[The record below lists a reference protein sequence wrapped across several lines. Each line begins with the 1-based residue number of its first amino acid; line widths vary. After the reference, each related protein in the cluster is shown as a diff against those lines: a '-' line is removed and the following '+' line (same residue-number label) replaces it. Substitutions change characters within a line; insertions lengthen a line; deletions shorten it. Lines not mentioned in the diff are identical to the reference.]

1 MPTPKPGQIRCPTC
15 HRPTPPAAFCTQCG
29 AAIPA
34 SAHPR
39 PRGMDRNELDQK
51 IRQRRPGES
60 SLRRGTPLDEAA
72 ARTSSSGYVTFAPE
86 LEDAMALR
94 EADAEQPAAN
104 VDNTPADFDRS
115 VPPPAPA
122 QFEQPAAYEP
132 PAAQPAYEPQAYE
145 PQAYEP
151 QAGYAQD
158 EDQAPYGA
166 PEDAYPYPAAAYA
179 GGDGRRPGG
188 SSALPIIGFIVLCV
202 LALGVGAV
210 LAGMLGGNGGVGQ
223 ETVSPSVSQA
233 DQPSVEPSA
242 DASGSTPG
250 QASAT
255 PEPTDGPITF
265 PDGAIFR
272 VQPCASREMSFGQRD
287 GELVDGCARDGS
299 IITRDTMWVWIGFKH
314 ANGDDNLVLTLES
327 DGQTVDQQE
336 TELGTILNCPDSC
349 DGYLVGAAYKGL
361 EPGEYRLIVRR
372 DGDFADSATFTV
384 EG

>member
-39 PRGMDRNELDQK
+39 PRGMDRNELDEK

-72 ARTSSSGYVTFAPE
+72 ARTSSSGYVPFAPE
-86 LEDAMALR
+86 PEDAMALR

-132 PAAQPAYEPQAYE
+132 PAVQQAYE
-145 PQAYEP
+145 PPPDEPQAHEP

-179 GGDGRRPGG
+179 GGDGRRRGG

-202 LALGVGAV
+202 LALGDGAV

-223 ETVSPSVSQA
+223 ETVNPSVSQA

-242 DASGSTPG
+242 EASGSTPG

-265 PDGAIFR
+265 GDGAVIR
-272 VQPCASREMSFGQRD
+272 VQPCASQKMSF
-287 GELVDGCARDGS
+287 DGCDKDGAT
-299 IITRDTMWVWIGFKH
+299 ITRDTMWVWIGF
-314 ANGDDNLVLTLES
+314 DDAHGKDTLILTLES
-327 DGQTVDQQE
+327 EGQKVDQQE
-336 TELGTILNCPDSC
+336 KELGDVLDCPRTC
-349 DGYLVGAAYKGL
+349 TGYLIGAAYRGL